1 MGWGDTD
8 TQVRGP
14 KSFSLQKHKPA
25 LFRFFSFCSALLCS
39 HFSLP
44 SVFFPFWAPRISYHS
59 HPHCLMI
66 CKCRFI
72 SHLPFFFSSSL
83 VVGECFL
90 FFFPSS
96 LFLFSG
102 FALFVHQVR
111 VWRVRGFSSVLF
123 CSFLVFVFDDTEAS
137 EMGLWLIFSEVGWR
151 AFWCGPCGRSGNVCR
166 NCRNLVGEIG
176 VWSLQW
182 VVRSH
187 VLRI

>member
-1 MGWGDTD
+1 MGMGWGDTD

-72 SHLPFFFSSSL
+72 SHLPFFFSSPL

-90 FFFPSS
+90 FFVF
-96 LFLFSG
+96 FFS
-102 FALFVHQVR
+102 FF
-111 VWRVRGFSSVLF
+111 F
-123 CSFLVFVFDDTEAS
+123 VFVFWVFVICSPSTCLES
-137 EMGLWLIFSEVGWR
+137 QRVFFGSLLFFFGLCFR
-151 AFWCGPCGRSGNVCR
+151 
-166 NCRNLVGEIG
+166 
-176 VWSLQW
+176 
-182 VVRSH
+182 
-187 VLRI
+187 